1 MGQIRHL
8 NEQLHEQL
16 ARLEILQTRDESHSV
31 SSARGTAAQIIDYY
45 TTTLHSEE
53 EFLATE
59 DIQSEFTS
67 IKDALT
73 KVKLPADFRLC
84 NSWQGIWWSDQ
95 STYNIVS
102 RCTWYA
108 ETSIRLLSLITEENL
123 DDDSVQQLFAIQLAQ
138 IRYLQEEYSALVVQA
153 SSTSQWPI
161 LFQVSTIFSAQHLW
175 IFSSHAFVV
184 WGLVNDKRFL
194 CWELVQSFKCMVH
207 NWDSVACV
215 RVDWLWRPHPFS

>member
-84 NSWQGIWWSDQ
+84 NS
-95 STYNIVS
+95 
-102 RCTWYA
+102 
-108 ETSIRLLSLITEENL
+108 
-123 DDDSVQQLFAIQLAQ
+123 
-138 IRYLQEEYSALVVQA
+138 
-153 SSTSQWPI
+153 
-161 LFQVSTIFSAQHLW
+161 
-175 IFSSHAFVV
+175 
-184 WGLVNDKRFL
+184 
-194 CWELVQSFKCMVH
+194 
-207 NWDSVACV
+207 
-215 RVDWLWRPHPFS
+215 